1 MSRERNCVAIID
13 GDASTRVAMSRLLRG
28 VGFVPSAYASA
39 ESFLADPAH
48 VDYFACLL
56 LDLQLPGMSGLELQR
71 QLLADGNLIPL
82 IFVTAQDDFAAREL
96 AIQNG
101 AAYFRKIDPG
111 AAIID
116 ALRRVSR
123 ATH

>member
-1 MSRERNCVAIID
+1 MKRETNSVAIID

-28 VGFVPSAYASA
+28 VGFAPSAYASA

-48 VDYFACLL
+48 AAFACLL

-71 QLLADGNLIPL
+71 RLLAEGNLTPL
-82 IFVTAQDDFAAREL
+82 IFVTAQDDFATREL
-96 AIQNG
+96 AVRNG

>member
-1 MSRERNCVAIID
+1 MRREPNSVAIID

-28 VGFVPSAYASA
+28 VGFEPRSFSSA

-48 VDYFACLL
+48 TTFACLV
-56 LDLQLPGMSGLELQR
+56 LDLQLPGMSGLELQQ
-71 QLLADGNLIPL
+71 QLLEEGSRTPL
-82 IFVTAQDDFAAREL
+82 IFVTAQDDSAAREL
-96 AIQNG
+96 ATQNG

-116 ALRRVSR
+116 ALRRASN
-123 ATH
+123 TSH